1 MAQVKFDKGS
11 EEWMMFTEYWSLC
24 QSVWQTED
32 SDEYWQEAHDKC
44 KSFGEKYNGICGE
57 FARSLALSLLD
68 YLGKKGAKN
77 EVHSKL

>member
-1 MAQVKFDKGS
+1 MAQQKFDKGS

-32 SDEYWQEAHDKC
+32 SDEYWKEAHDRC
-44 KSFGEKYNGICGE
+44 KAFGEKYKGICGE

-77 EVHSKL
+77 KC

>member
-1 MAQVKFDKGS
+1 MAQVRFEQGT
-11 EEWMMFTEYWSLC
+11 EEYVMFKDYWNLC

-44 KSFGEKYNGICGE
+44 RAFGEKYQGICGE

-68 YLGKKGAKN
+68 YLGKKGAKG
-77 EVHSKL
+77 

>member
-32 SDEYWQEAHDKC
+32 SDEYWQEAYNKC
-44 KSFGEKYNGICGE
+44 RAFGEKYKGICGE
-57 FARSLALSLLD
+57 FARSLALGLLD
-68 YLGKKGAKN
+68 YLGKKGAKK
-77 EVHSKL
+77 S

>member
-32 SDEYWQEAHDKC
+32 SDEYWKEAYNKC
-44 KSFGEKYNGICGE
+44 KAFGEKYKGICGE
-57 FARSLALSLLD
+57 FARSLALSLLE

-77 EVHSKL
+77 G